1 MRKRRLTFIGA
12 FHHVMNRGIN
22 GMDVFPNDRLKG
34 IFLNLVREKSRLLKI
49 EIYAYCI
56 LDSHFHIVL
65 QNSVGKMSE
74 LLRQICSQYA
84 SIYRKIEGG
93 RGYVFQDRFRST
105 LIQDDSYLKMS
116 ILYVLLNPVRARIVL
131 NPFSY
136 NWSSINEYFSKD
148 KDNSEKVVR
157 GDFVEGLFVN
167 KKNLTEGLNAWIQRD
182 LPVERT
188 VAGQIL
194 GAVDFKEKA
203 GRLFKSRSNEVRR
216 ENPIGNQKFQAVSE
230 IIREFEERNGVDLQ
244 NLSFISF
251 SEKRLRSRLLV
262 LLKDKGGL
270 TYSEILQ
277 FPVFKSLKFS
287 SLGQIYK
294 REKAKC

>member
-12 FHHVMNRGIN
+12 FHHVMNHGIN

-74 LLRQICSQYA
+74 FLRQICSQYA
-84 SIYRKIEGG
+84 SMYRRIEGG
-93 RGYVFQDRFRST
+93 RGYVFQDRFMST

-148 KDNSEKVVR
+148 KDNSEKIVG

-182 LPVERT
+182 LPVEKT
-188 VAGQIL
+188 VSGQIL
-194 GAVDFKEKA
+194 GAVDFKNKA
-203 GRLFKSRSNEVRR
+203 GRLFKSRSNEERR
-216 ENPIGNQKFQAVSE
+216 ENPIGNKKFQAVSE

-244 NLSFISF
+244 NLNFISF
-251 SEKRLRSRLLV
+251 SEKRLRGRLLV

-270 TYSEILQ
+270 TYSEILR

-294 REKAKC
+294 REKAK

>member
-1 MRKRRLTFIGA
+1 MTFIGA

-22 GMDVFPNDRLKG
+22 GMDVFPNDKVKD

-74 LLRQICSQYA
+74 FLRQICGQYA

-116 ILYVLLNPVRARIVL
+116 ILYVLLNPVRAKIVL

-148 KDNSEKVVR
+148 KDNSEKIVR

-167 KKNLTEGLNAWIQRD
+167 KKNLTDGLNAWIQRD
-182 LPVERT
+182 LPVEIT
-188 VAGQIL
+188 IAGQIL

-203 GRLFKSRSNEVRR
+203 ARLFKSRSNEGRR
-216 ENPIGNQKFQAVSE
+216 ENPIGNQKFQTVSE

-244 NLSFISF
+244 NLSFSSF
-251 SEKRLRSRLLV
+251 SEKRLRGRLLV

-294 REKAKC
+294 REKAKEY

>member
-1 MRKRRLTFIGA
+1 
-12 FHHVMNRGIN
+12 MNRGIN
-22 GMDVFPNDRLKG
+22 GMDVFPNERLKS

-74 LLRQICSQYA
+74 FLRQICSQYA
-84 SIYRKIEGG
+84 SMYRKIEGG
-93 RGYVFQDRFRST
+93 RGYVFQDRFMST

-148 KDNSEKVVR
+148 KDNSEKIVG

-167 KKNLTEGLNAWIQRD
+167 KENLSEGLDAWIQRD
-182 LPVERT
+182 LPVEKT

-203 GRLFKSRSNEVRR
+203 GRLFKSRSNKERR

-244 NLSFISF
+244 NLDFSSF

-277 FPVFKSLKFS
+277 FTVYKSLKFS

-294 REKAKC
+294 REKAKEY

>member
-22 GMDVFPNDRLKG
+22 SMDIFPNDRLKD
-34 IFLNLVREKSRLLKI
+34 IFLNLVREKSKLLKI

-74 LLRQICSQYA
+74 FLRQICSQYA

-148 KDNSEKVVR
+148 KENSEKVVR

-182 LPVERT
+182 LPVEKT

-203 GRLFKSRSNEVRR
+203 GRLFKSRSNEGRR
-216 ENPIGNQKFQAVSE
+216 ENPIGNQKFQTVSE

-244 NLSFISF
+244 NLSFSSF
-251 SEKRLRSRLLV
+251 FEKRLRGRLLV

-277 FPVFKSLKFS
+277 FPIFKSLKFS

-294 REKAKC
+294 REKAK

>member
-1 MRKRRLTFIGA
+1 MTFIGA

-22 GMDVFPNDRLKG
+22 SMDIFPNDRLKD
-34 IFLNLVREKSRLLKI
+34 IFLNLVKEKSKLLKI

-74 LLRQICSQYA
+74 FLRQICSQYA

-116 ILYVLLNPVRARIVL
+116 ILYVLLNPVRSRIVL

-148 KDNSEKVVR
+148 KDNSEKIVR

-167 KKNLTEGLNAWIQRD
+167 KKNLTEGLYAWIQRD
-182 LPVERT
+182 LPVEKT
-188 VAGQIL
+188 AAGQIL

-203 GRLFKSRSNEVRR
+203 GRLFKSRSNEGRR
-216 ENPIGNQKFQAVSE
+216 ENPIGNQKFQTVSE

-244 NLSFISF
+244 NLSFSSF
-251 SEKRLRSRLLV
+251 SEKRLRGRLLV

-270 TYSEILQ
+270 IYSEILQ

-294 REKAKC
+294 RGKAK